1 MYSVT
6 WHVYPNDI
14 EGEEMDADFEYFK
27 SLARAKSFLRQ
38 KIDEIGSI
46 YWAGGYIED
55 DNGEWVVTVTD
66 SGEWEEKTV

>member
-1 MYSVT
+1 
-6 WHVYPNDI
+6 
-14 EGEEMDADFEYFK
+14 MDADFEYFK

-66 SGEWEEKTV
+66 SGEWEEKPV